1 MTTLQILQANLLSP
15 VVLAFALGVVA
26 RLVRSELRIPSS
38 LYVSLSI
45 YLLLALG
52 LKGGHELASVGWA
65 TIARP
70 ALATVLL
77 GCVTPVTAFWAL
89 RHWGRFSV
97 ADSAGIAAHY
107 GSVSAVTFI
116 AAQQFVTAMGA
127 PAESFMPTLLA
138 LLESPG
144 IHIAL
149 GLGVVAGALKLRS
162 KLVPVMA
169 TAAVAGG
176 GSVAVLDAISEVEE
190 DEPQPSFWHSLRE
203 VVTGRTMILLAGGL
217 VVGCLM
223 GESGWKQVQ
232 PFFDSGFK
240 GALMLFLLEMGMLA
254 AERLEDLRKVGGFL
268 LAFGILTPLVHGTL
282 GVIVGHFAGLS
293 PAGATV
299 LGAMAA
305 SASYIAAPPAVRATL
320 PDANPTY
327 SLTLALGIT
336 FPFNVVLG
344 IPIYWRLAA
353 LLGGRA

>member
-1 MTTLQILQANLLSP
+1 MSTLGILHANLLSP
-15 VVLAFALGVVA
+15 VVLAFALGVIA
-26 RLVRSELRIPSS
+26 RLVRSELQIPST
-38 LYVSLSI
+38 LYTSLSI

-65 TIARP
+65 VVAKP
-70 ALATVLL
+70 AIATVIL
-77 GCVTPVTAFWAL
+77 GCITPLTAYYVL
-89 RHWGRFSV
+89 RRLGKFSV

-116 AAQQFVTAMGA
+116 AAQQFVSTMGA
-127 PAESFMPTLLA
+127 TAESFMPTLLA

-149 GLGVVAGALKLRS
+149 AVGVLSGAAKATQRPVQA
-162 KLVPVMA
+162 LV
-169 TAAVAGG
+169 TAGG
-176 GSVAVLDAISEVEE
+176 GGSMVLLEE
-190 DEPQPSFWHSLRE
+190 MEEAEAPEKPSFWHSLHE

-217 VVGCLM
+217 VVGWLM

-254 AERLEDLRKVGGFL
+254 AERLEDLKKVGGFL
-268 LAFGILTPLVHGTL
+268 LAFGILTPLAHGAL
-282 GVIVGHFAGLS
+282 GVLVGHFAGLS
-293 PAGATV
+293 AAGATV
-299 LGAMAA
+299 LGAMAG
-305 SASYIAAPPAVRATL
+305 SASYIAAPPAVRVTF

-344 IPIYWRLAA
+344 IPIFWKFASF
-353 LLGGRA
+353 LGGHS